1 MSIAIQQQN
10 HMRAMAYMQMND
22 LPQVNMMPTINGNQL
37 NISQYPI
44 KEKDDEDWI
53 DLGASI
59 LGFYCGL
66 VDLLGRCAPD
76 ASAIAEAKNECIR
89 ARAILRSLVPISDLE
104 GVLAL
109 KFNFQQY
116 GPSSPATRGEEGES
130 DIQPGIQPNHKQSV
144 VLFLERV
151 YGLETQELF
160 FRLLED
166 AFLPDLRAATILERP
181 DGSESQI
188 ALALNR
194 YIGNAIL
201 PLLIKNSHFFN
212 NAEQWASLVDATLH
226 TVYRLCKVK
235 ILTKGQR
242 EMVSDFLVALT
253 HEMQPS
259 MLLGLLRKLTVDVSV
274 LTEYST
280 VALRLLTLHYER
292 CGKYYSHSG
301 QANYGTASAEERKL
315 TMLLF
320 SNIFDSLSKM
330 NYDPDL
336 FKKALPCLTAIGELP
351 NENFQDNLYSKLNF
365 SLQPPSL
372 CPTT

>member
-1 MSIAIQQQN
+1 MKLKGDGEGLLRAIKDAIDLSIAIQHQN
-10 HMRAMAYMQMND
+10 QIRAMTYMPNPSIQ
-22 LPQVNMMPTINGNQL
+22 QAVNMMPTINGNQL
-37 NISQYPI
+37 NISTYPN
-44 KEKDDEDWI
+44 KDDEDWI

-59 LGFYCGL
+59 LSFYCGL
-66 VDLLGRCAPD
+66 VDLLGRCAPE
-76 ASAIAEAKNECIR
+76 ASAKKKKKNECIR

-116 GPSSPATRGEEGES
+116 DPNLPKTGEDES
-130 DIQPGIQPNHKQSV
+130 DIQPGIQPIHKQSV

-151 YGLETQELF
+151 YGLETQEVF

-166 AFLPDLRAATILERP
+166 AFLPDLRVATILERP
-181 DGSESQI
+181 DATESQI

-212 NAEQWASLVDATLH
+212 NAEQWSSLIDATLH

-253 HEMQPS
+253 AEMQPS
-259 MLLGLLRKLTVDVSV
+259 MLLGKLMIRIQIS
-274 LTEYST
+274 
-280 VALRLLTLHYER
+280 
-292 CGKYYSHSG
+292 K
-301 QANYGTASAEERKL
+301 KK
-315 TMLLF
+315 
-320 SNIFDSLSKM
+320 IF
-330 NYDPDL
+330 
-336 FKKALPCLTAIGELP
+336 
-351 NENFQDNLYSKLNF
+351 
-365 SLQPPSL
+365 
-372 CPTT
+372 